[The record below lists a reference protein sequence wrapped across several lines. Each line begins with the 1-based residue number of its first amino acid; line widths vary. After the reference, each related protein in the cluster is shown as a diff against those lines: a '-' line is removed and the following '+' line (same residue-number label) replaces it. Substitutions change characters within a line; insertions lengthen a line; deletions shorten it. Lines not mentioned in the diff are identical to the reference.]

1 MNQFQ
6 QAVEFYQASL
16 SIFEQIDN
24 SEWQIKVLGSMKR
37 IHIELKQYQDADTAN
52 WLNLKLTQTSC
63 PLPSALPEGQI
74 KAIAQICINSSMV
87 RAAEQLKSI
96 VTLYT
101 S

>member
-24 SEWQIKVLGSMKR
+24 SEWQIKVLGSMQR

-52 WLNLKLTQTSC
+52 
-63 PLPSALPEGQI
+63 
-74 KAIAQICINSSMV
+74 
-87 RAAEQLKSI
+87 
-96 VTLYT
+96 
-101 S
+101 